1 MVLVVT
7 MRTTSYV
14 NYYVLCLVCWILLG
28 ITGVSTRSHSLVKR
42 YAGIYQGPYF
52 DEHSLK
58 NYTAQLGTNAFLPCK
73 VRQLGNKSVS
83 WIRRRDAHILSVD
96 RIMFIA
102 DERFQTIYA
111 DGSDTWTLKINYV
124 QARDEGEYE
133 CQISTEQKMSHVVNL
148 SVIVPKVEIMGD
160 QERHVK
166 TGSTVTLRCVIKQS
180 VEQPSYVF
188 WFHDENRVLGDQR
201 GKVEVH
207 TPGGTEKN
215 FDSVLTIHNARLEDS
230 GNYTCSPSQLDSASI
245 HLHVLNGEHPAAI
258 QRGIS
263 AAPGGCRA
271 LWWLA
276 GCVSLSFNQGRRTLV
291 LVVLIVMLLVTYQRS
306 IRLAYTVAR

>member
-7 MRTTSYV
+7 MRTSSYI

-28 ITGVSTRSHSLVKR
+28 ITGVSTRSYSLVR
-42 YAGIYQGPYF
+42 RHAGIYQGPYF
-52 DEHSLK
+52 DEHSPK
-58 NYTAQLGTNAFLPCK
+58 NCTAQLGTNTFLPCK

-102 DERFQTIYA
+102 DERFQTIYV
-111 DGSDTWTLKINYV
+111 DGSDTWTLGIKYV

-133 CQISTEQKMSHVVNL
+133 CQISTEQKMSHTVYL
-148 SVIVPKVEIMGD
+148 SVIVPKIEIMGD

-166 TGSTVTLRCVIKQS
+166 TGSTVTLRCVINQS
-180 VEQPSYVF
+180 VEAPSYVF
-188 WFHDENRVLGDQR
+188 WYHDDSRVLSDQY
-201 GKVEVH
+201 GKVSIHPPER
-207 TPGGTEKN
+207 TEN
-215 FDSVLTIHNARLEDS
+215 GFDSVLTIHNAKLEDS
-230 GNYTCSPSQLDSASI
+230 GNYTCSPSNLDSASI

-276 GCVSLSFNQGRRTLV
+276 GSVSLSSNQGKRIF
-291 LVVLIVMLLVTYQRS
+291 VLIILLIMVLITNPRS
-306 IRLAYTVAR
+306 IQLGYAVTR